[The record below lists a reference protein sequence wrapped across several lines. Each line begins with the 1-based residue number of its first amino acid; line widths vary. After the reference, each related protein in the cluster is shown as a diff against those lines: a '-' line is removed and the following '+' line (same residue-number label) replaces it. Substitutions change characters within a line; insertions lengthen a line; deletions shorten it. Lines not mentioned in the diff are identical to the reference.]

1 MLRRGLQVRF
11 MMVVVTITTLLAIVA
26 AVVSYR
32 LGYERA
38 LDGGRTTVNGLITA
52 IEKSAS
58 IGAYAQ
64 DRILLQEIIDGIA
77 QHELVAR
84 VVVVDNHGQVL
95 VTRQAGR
102 GGRGA
107 DSGEAIRRQLV
118 SPFDRNEMV
127 GEIRVFADVGHMQ
140 KTARRDANSLAI
152 MFVLQSVV
160 LAALIFVMGNKL
172 VSKPIVK
179 LAGLLRTMKP
189 GTSEQLNLLPGHEQD
204 EIGSLVD
211 GANALLR
218 ANQDAL
224 HKERD
229 LRAEIQ
235 KMEAQYR
242 QIFDSSSAGIF
253 VLGTDGRLINCN
265 PTALRILGLN
275 LNDMQT
281 LKGQDFVRRAFARPD
296 RALNLIDEATRC
308 GETVSDDL
316 ELLQRSDAPRWVH
329 CLISVQGDS
338 HWIEGVMYDITERKR
353 AEADVQHQAE
363 HDSLTG
369 LRNRAAC
376 DLALDHFMAEATV
389 NMVPVSVLYIDLD
402 GFKQVNDQLGH
413 KAGDL
418 VLIECARRLKSA
430 LRRSSDLVGRVGGD
444 EFVAALYG
452 VGPSDPVLSQIAAD
466 MVQALCEPIVLDDG
480 RVAHVGASVGIA
492 CFPTHGPNRKQVL
505 SAADE
510 AMYGVKHS
518 GKNAFAVAYH
528 AVS

>member
-1 MLRRGLQVRF
+1 MLRRGLQLRF
-11 MMVVVTITTLLAIVA
+11 MMVVITITAMLAIVA
-26 AVVSYR
+26 AVMSYK

-38 LDGGRTTVNGLITA
+38 LDGGHTTVNGLISA

-64 DRILLQEIIDGIA
+64 DRILLQEVIDGIA
-77 QHELVAR
+77 QHELVAK
-84 VVVVDNHGQVL
+84 VVVVDNRNAVL
-95 VTRQAGR
+95 VTKQLRAAG
-102 GGRGA
+102 GVAGNA
-107 DSGEAIRRQLV
+107 DVIRRKLL
-118 SPFDRNEMV
+118 SPFDRTEVV
-127 GEIRVFADVGHMQ
+127 GEIQVTADVGHMQ
-140 KTARRDANSLAI
+140 ASARQDANALAI
-152 MFVLQSVV
+152 LFVLQSVV
-160 LAALIFVMGNKL
+160 LAGLIFVMGDKL

-179 LAGLLRTMKP
+179 VASLLRTMKP
-189 GTSEQLNLLPGHEQD
+189 GTSEQLALPDGHEQD

-218 ANQDAL
+218 ANQEAL

-229 LRAEIQ
+229 LRAEIE

-253 VLGTDGRLINCN
+253 VLGADGRLINCN
-265 PTALRILGLN
+265 PTALRVLGLN
-275 LNDMQT
+275 IATMQA
-281 LKGQDFVRRAFARPD
+281 LKGEDFVRRVFARPD

-316 ELLQRSDAPRWVH
+316 ELLHQGDSPSWVH

-338 HWIEGVMYDITERKR
+338 HWIEGVMYDITERRR
-353 AEADVQHQAE
+353 AEADALHQAE
-363 HDSLTG
+363 TDSLTG

-376 DLALDHFMAEATV
+376 DLALDHFIAEAAV
-389 NMVPVSVLYIDLD
+389 NQVPVSVLYIDLD

-418 VLIECARRLKSA
+418 VLIECARRLKAA

-452 VGPSDPVLSQIAAD
+452 VGPGDEVLSQVAAD
-466 MVQALCEPIVLDDG
+466 MVRSLCEPIALDDG
-480 RVAHVGASVGIA
+480 QLARVGASVGMA
-492 CFPTHGPNRKQVL
+492 CFPIHGPNRKQVL
-505 SAADE
+505 AAADE

-518 GKNAFAVAYH
+518 GKNAFVLAYH
-528 AVS
+528 ASS

>member
-1 MLRRGLQVRF
+1 
-11 MMVVVTITTLLAIVA
+11 MMVVITITTLLAIVA
-26 AVVSYR
+26 AVMSYK

-64 DRILLQEIIDGIA
+64 DRVLLQEVIDGIS
-77 QHELVAR
+77 QHELVAK
-84 VVVVDNHGQVL
+84 VVVVDNRGGVL
-95 VTRQAGR
+95 VSKQSRQVV
-102 GGRGA
+102 GGKDEA
-107 DSGEAIRRQLV
+107 DVIRRPLM
-118 SPFDRNEMV
+118 SPFDRAEVV
-127 GEIRVFADVGHMQ
+127 GEIQVTADVGHMQ
-140 KTARRDANSLAI
+140 KTARRDANALAI
-152 MFVLQSVV
+152 MFVLQSVL
-160 LAALIFVMGNKL
+160 LAGLIFFMGNQL

-189 GTSEQLNLLPGHEQD
+189 GTTEQLDLPSGHEQD

-218 ANQDAL
+218 ANQEAL

-229 LRAEIQ
+229 LRAEIE

-253 VLGTDGRLINCN
+253 VLGADGHLINCN
-265 PTALRILGLN
+265 PTALRFLGLN
-275 LNDMQT
+275 LGTMQA
-281 LKGQDFVRRAFARPD
+281 LKGEDFVRRVFARPD

-316 ELLQRSDAPRWVH
+316 ELLHHGDSPNWVH

-353 AEADVQHQAE
+353 AEADVLHQAE

-376 DLALDHFMAEATV
+376 DLALDHFIAEATV
-389 NMVPVSVLYIDLD
+389 NQVPVSMLYIDLD

-418 VLIECARRLKSA
+418 VLVECARRLKAA

-452 VGPSDPVLSQIAAD
+452 VGLSDVVLSQIAAD
-466 MVQALCEPIVLDDG
+466 MVRSLCEPIVLEDG
-480 RVAHVGASVGIA
+480 QVAHVGASVGIA
-492 CFPTHGPNRKQVL
+492 CFPIHGPNRKQVL
-505 SAADE
+505 AAADE

-528 AVS
+528 ALS